1 MRKLAYFILTII
13 GLFVLTSC
21 GVTDEEKKQTEASLE
36 KQVQK
41 SIQPLNSDER
51 LLKYLSN
58 VKYEKDI
65 NSDDTNLH
73 YNIIGT
79 LDDSF
84 EDLKEKEQFDFL
96 AHAIDKMREVNK
108 GNNGN
113 LSCDRLFLCDI
124 WYVEFSTSKETYMM
138 FYEDQPINNMNEEG
152 RTLVVG
158 DRFEFNSKG
167 ILVNDRKD
175 NTINSSISETNTST
189 NDGNDWL
196 KMDDSQKFNT
206 VASALSSLKSN
217 GYTVLED
224 SDWFVDAL
232 NAFYGENETN
242 STNVTEAIIL
252 SGLGGKVITKP

>member
-1 MRKLAYFILTII
+1 M
-13 GLFVLTSC
+13 
-21 GVTDEEKKQTEASLE
+21 
-36 KQVQK
+36 QK
-41 SIQPLNSDER
+41 SIEPLKSDEG

-84 EDLKEKEQFDFL
+84 EELKEKEQFAFI
-96 AHAIDKMREVNK
+96 AHAIDTMREVNK
-108 GNNGN
+108 ENNGN

-124 WYVEFSTSKETYMM
+124 WYVEFSTSNDKYRM
-138 FYEDQPINNMNEEG
+138 FYKDSSVNSMNEEG

-167 ILVNDRKD
+167 ILINDRKD
-175 NTINSSISETNTST
+175 NTVNSSTSETNIST
-189 NDGNDWL
+189 KDGNDWL
-196 KMDDSQKFNT
+196 KMDDSQKSKT
-206 VASALSSLKSN
+206 VTSILSTLKSN
-217 GYTVLED
+217 GYTVLEN

-242 STNVTEAIIL
+242 STKVTEAITL
-252 SGLGGKVITKP
+252 AGFGGKVITKP

>member
-1 MRKLAYFILTII
+1 MLTIFS
-13 GLFVLTSC
+13 LCVLASC
-21 GVTDEEKKQTEASLE
+21 GVTEEEKKETEVSLE

-41 SIQPLNSDER
+41 SIEPLNSDER

-65 NSDDTNLH
+65 HSDDTNLH
-73 YNIIGT
+73 YNIVGT

-84 EDLKEKEQFDFL
+84 EELKKEEQFAFI

-108 GNNGN
+108 DNSGN
-113 LSCDRLFLCDI
+113 LSCERLFLCDI
-124 WYVEFSTSKETYMM
+124 WYVEFSTSKNQYMM
-138 FYEDQPINNMNEEG
+138 FYEDQTINNTNEKG

-167 ILVNDRKD
+167 ILVNDEKN
-175 NTINSSISETNTST
+175 NTDNSSTSETNTST

-196 KMDDSQKFNT
+196 KMDDSQKNNT
-206 VASALSSLKSN
+206 VTSVLSSLKSK
-217 GYTVLED
+217 GYTISAD
-224 SDWFVDAL
+224 TGWFVDAL

-242 STNVTEAIIL
+242 STKVTEAITL
-252 SGLGGKVITKP
+252 AGFGGKVITKP